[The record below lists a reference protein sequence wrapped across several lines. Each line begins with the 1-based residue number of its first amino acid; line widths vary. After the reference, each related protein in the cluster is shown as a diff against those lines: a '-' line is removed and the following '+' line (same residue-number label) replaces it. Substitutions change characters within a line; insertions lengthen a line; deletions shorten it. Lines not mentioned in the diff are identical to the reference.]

1 MKIKIISILLILATC
16 LSALSSCGKAS
27 LVNNDLT
34 QSNDFSESENSD
46 MQEELNTSIENS
58 ESTQTEEVKDIKSLN
73 LSIIKDT
80 DIDSLL
86 ARPYDYGVPTAFS
99 EGLFSTYS
107 EGWGFKN
114 GTVLA
119 TGNSQGFGL
128 PISISL
134 NGNAISPTEA
144 TWMPSH
150 VSSVYD
156 SSKSFAN
163 IASEATVS
171 ASFTSQYD
179 PDGIAHLTDGVVS
192 YSNSPR
198 SRWSNYAT
206 PVRTQKETLTF
217 DFKKSVTCAYLTVY
231 CYDDEGNTR
240 IPHAMTVEY
249 YDGSN
254 WVSVKNQKSDSI
266 VKSKGIQIKFDE
278 VKTTAVRILLTPQSN
293 KAIGITEVKIFGISE
308 NSVSFPKGVVVTEKK
323 FITENDVVTSVISFE
338 NKSSSSISFELSTNP
353 SKGKTE
359 EKFGYRY
366 ILFGGNLGG
375 TSKTFTLAAGKSVEY
390 RLAVAVSDKKG
401 ESQGKITTLTS
412 AKAPLDTHVDQFNA
426 WFEKNIPYF
435 DCDDEQ
441 LMQIYY
447 FRWLT
452 YRNNIRKIVDEWKG
466 YIISEFLPNVEWSG
480 LYNSI
485 SCPAGHHFYEGRWIR
500 DQKYLD
506 AYSEFWFIKGAN
518 PRLYSFPIA
527 DAYYNRYLVTG
538 DKAELVKYFNSLDSN
553 YAGWEKSH
561 YLSSLGLYK
570 QIADRDGME
579 NGIGGDG
586 VRPTINSYMYGDA
599 MALYKIALLMNN
611 STAANKYKTKAE
623 SLRKNVMEKLWNETE
638 GFFETISTSGASVN
652 VRELI
657 GYVPWYFNLPD
668 DNAKYASAFSQL
680 LDKQGFSAPY
690 GPTTAEQRDS
700 AFMSKLRP
708 GCRWDG
714 PSWPFATSQTL
725 TAAANLLNNY
735 KNNNSF
741 SKGNW
746 YDLLKTY
753 TKSQYKNGYPWVAE
767 DLHPITGEWIV
778 DYDRSIH
785 YNHSSYTDTV
795 ITGLAG
801 IRPADND
808 NAVVVNPLLEKG
820 DLKYFMMENVSY
832 RGHDLTVI
840 YDEDGSHY
848 GLQKGLLVYVDGKL
862 SASSEALTSL
872 NVKLK

>member
-1 MKIKIISILLILATC
+1 MSIKNKIIAILLILSTC
-16 LSALSSCGKAS
+16 VGAMSGCGKQA
-27 LVNNDLT
+27 DL
-34 QSNDFSESENSD
+34 SDGNSD
-46 MQEELNTSIENS
+46 STESGTQEMQTENINETEEKATDEEESKSIENL
-58 ESTQTEEVKDIKSLN
+58 D
-73 LSIIKDT
+73 LSIIKTT
-80 DIDSLL
+80 DIDALL
-86 ARPYDYGVPTAFS
+86 ARPYDEGVPTAFS
-99 EGLFSTYS
+99 EGLFSTHS
-107 EGWGFKN
+107 AGWGFKN

-128 PISISL
+128 PISIKV
-134 NGNAISPTEA
+134 NGGAISPTEA

-150 VSSVYD
+150 VLSVYD

-171 ASFTSQYD
+171 ASYTSEYD
-179 PDGIAHLTDGVVS
+179 PNGIAHLTDGVVS
-192 YSNSPR
+192 YSDTPR
-198 SRWSNYAT
+198 SRWSNYSNPA
-206 PVRTQKETLTF
+206 RTQNETLTF
-217 DFKKSVTCAYLTVY
+217 DFKKTVTCAYLMVH

-240 IPHAMTVEY
+240 IPQSMKVEY
-249 YDGSN
+249 YNGSS
-254 WVSVKNQKSDSI
+254 WVSVKNQKTDSI
-266 VKSKGIQIKFDE
+266 VKNKGIKIRFDE
-278 VKTTAVRILLTPQSN
+278 FQATAIRLILTPQSG
-293 KAIGITEVKIFGISE
+293 KAIGITEIKVFGKS
-308 NSVSFPKGVVVTEKK
+308 NTTVSVPDGITIKESK
-323 FITENDVVTSVISFE
+323 FIMENDVVVSCISFE
-338 NKSSSSISFELSTNP
+338 NKTQSDISFELSTDPN
-353 SKGKTE
+353 KGKTE

-366 ILFGGNLGG
+366 ILYGGNLSG
-375 TSKTFTLAAGKSVEY
+375 TSKTFTLAAGKSAEY
-390 RLAVAVSDKKG
+390 RLAVAVSDKQG
-401 ESQGKITTLTS
+401 ESQGKISSIVSTKDL
-412 AKAPLDTHVDQFNA
+412 LNTHVDQFNE

-435 DCDDEQ
+435 DCDDEE
-441 LMQIYY
+441 LLQIYY

-506 AYSEFWFIKGAN
+506 AYSDFWFIDGAN

-538 DKAELVKYFNSLDSN
+538 DKTDVTKYFNSLNTN
-553 YAGWEKSH
+553 YEGWEKTH
-561 YLSSLGLYK
+561 YVSSLGLYK

-599 MALYKIALLMNN
+599 VALQKIAMMINN
-611 STAANKYKTKAE
+611 TSAAQKYKTKAE
-623 SLRKNVMEKLWNETE
+623 TLQKNVMEKLWNETE
-638 GFFETISTSGASVN
+638 GFFETISESGKSVN

-668 DNAKYASAFSQL
+668 DSTKYASAFAQL
-680 LDKQGFSAPY
+680 LDKNGFSAPY
-690 GPTTAEQRDS
+690 GPTTAEQRDPS
-700 AFMSKLRP
+700 FMSKLRP

-820 DLKYFMMENVSY
+820 DLKYFMMENVRY
-832 RGHDLTVI
+832 RGHDITVI

-848 GLQKGLLVYVDGKL
+848 NLAKGLLVYVDGKL